1 MNLIG
6 EHIDYE
12 GYSVLPMAIGLDVIV
27 AVSVALKEEGN
38 VEEDEAE
45 ATLSIANVD
54 GEKYTPKEFPFD
66 HEQEVDVKSHHWT
79 NYVLCRFK
87 GIFDQLE
94 KQNKLESVLE
104 SAFMKRVKKV
114 MVMVDG
120 KVPLG
125 SGLSSSSALN
135 CAVTVALMDSFELRF
150 TKGELS
156 ELTCLSERYSGTQS
170 GGMDQAISIMG
181 EEDLAKITG
190 QKPVITKFK
199 KSVANFKT
207 RKGSNAGLK
216 VTLRKN
222 KMYEFIDRLVNIALP
237 RIKDFRGLSPKG
249 FDKFG
254 NYTFGIKEHI
264 IFPEVSFD
272 RADKVRGLD
281 IVVVIKALNK
291 DHAFALLEKMNFPF
305 IKKGDN

>member
-1 MNLIG
+1 MTPRLKEIFSK
-6 EHIDYE
+6 EIQ
-12 GYSVLPMAIGLDVIV
+12 P
-27 AVSVALKEEGN
+27 ALKETLGLKNIYMTPKIEKIVLNMGLGLDGADSKILKAC
-38 VEEDEAE
+38 EED
-45 ATLSIANVD
+45 
-54 GEKYTPKEFPFD
+54 
-66 HEQEVDVKSHHWT
+66 
-79 NYVLCRFK
+79 
-87 GIFDQLE
+87 
-94 KQNKLESVLE
+94 
-104 SAFMKRVKKV
+104 M
-114 MVMVDG
+114 
-120 KVPLG
+120 
-125 SGLSSSSALN
+125 
-135 CAVTVALMDSFELRF
+135 
-150 TKGELS
+150 
-156 ELTCLSERYSGTQS
+156 
-170 GGMDQAISIMG
+170 
-181 EEDLAKITG
+181 AKITG

-237 RIKDFRGLSPKG
+237 RIKDFRGLSSKG

-281 IVVVIKALNK
+281 IVIVIKTLNK
-291 DHAFALLEKMNFPF
+291 DHSFALLEKMNFPF